1 MPYWVI
7 KLAFSILGFLRLD
20 KQFDRLFWK
29 LRGFRPTSRWHRE
42 ALEKAYTL
50 AVHSGV
56 AQQGDYYEF
65 GVFKGYC
72 LWYSQQL
79 AKKYQLSMRFFGF
92 DSFAGIPKPTSI
104 DANGDFYEGQFACS
118 KKQVLKNIRRQGA
131 DLSQI
136 TLVEG
141 FFRTSLV
148 PKVYKKYHM
157 EKIAI
162 ALIDCDLYSSTND
175 VLAFI
180 KPLLQKNSILLFD
193 DWNSFGG
200 DPKKGQRRSVR
211 EFMKRYPEITFK
223 RGFSFGWHGQ
233 MMLVVSV
240 ATKS

>member
-1 MPYWVI
+1 
-7 KLAFSILGFLRLD
+7 
-20 KQFDRLFWK
+20 
-29 LRGFRPTSRWHRE
+29 
-42 ALEKAYTL
+42 
-50 AVHSGV
+50 
-56 AQQGDYYEF
+56 
-65 GVFKGYC
+65 
-72 LWYSQQL
+72 
-79 AKKYQLSMRFFGF
+79 MRFFGF

-118 KKQVLKNIRRQGA
+118 KKQVLKNLRRHGA

-211 EFMKRYPEITFK
+211 EFLKRYPEITFK